1 MEVTQQISQEQSQLW
16 NGPAGHAWVAAQHTL
31 DRLFAPFEHL
41 LIGEVLAGAARRVL
55 DVGCGTGAT
64 TLAVARRLGDGGSHV
79 IGVDISAVM
88 LDLARERASR
98 DRIRAAFVEA
108 DAQSHEFVDS
118 DFDIVISRFG
128 VMFFSEPTLAFAN
141 LRRAT
146 RAGGRLAAIAFRHA
160 DENPFMTTAERAAAP
175 LLPTLPARRPGPGQF
190 AFADASR
197 VRGILEA
204 AGWVDVQ
211 LQPLDVVC
219 TMPEGELRP
228 YVTRL
233 GPVGLALAETDEATR
248 SRVVAAVRG
257 AFSPYVHGNEIRF
270 TAACWLLK
278 ATSPAV

>member
-64 TLAVARRLGDGGSHV
+64 TLAVARRLGDGSHV

-98 DRIRAAFVEA
+98 DRIRATFVEA

-219 TMPEGELRP
+219 TMPEGELMP

-233 GPVGLALAETDEATR
+233 G
-248 SRVVAAVRG
+248 AAVRG
-257 AFSPYVHGNEIRF
+257 AFAPYVHGSEVRF